1 MTSDKKLTIA
11 ALGPEGTF
19 TQEAACAHFG
29 QEILLFSSIEEVF
42 SAVEEKR
49 VDYGVVPVENSTEG
63 TVTRTLDRF
72 IEYLD
77 RSDEKLAS
85 LQVTG
90 EIMYPIQH
98 NLLSQCS
105 ALHEVREV
113 YAHQQ
118 GLAQCRAWLMR
129 YLPHVQLV
137 SVSSNAEGAR
147 RASLIPGT
155 AAIAGQKAAELY
167 GLSILYRA
175 IQDDLDNTTRFWVL
189 GHQKNP
195 AAGSSVVNDKT
206 SLLITVL
213 NRPGILYQALEPF
226 ARHGID
232 MLSIQSRPSRKSQW
246 DYVFFIDV
254 KGHCERPDLAA
265 ALEDLRKKVARVKV
279 LGSYP
284 LPLQVPFE
292 GPHQE

>member
-1 MTSDKKLTIA
+1 MSSDKKVTIA

-19 TQEAACAHFG
+19 TQEAAWAHFG

-42 SAVEEKR
+42 LAVEEKR
-49 VDYGVVPVENSTEG
+49 VHYGVVPVENSTEG

-72 IEYLD
+72 VEHLD
-77 RSDEKLAS
+77 RSPNYSPNYSNEKLDT
-85 LQVTG
+85 LQVTA
-90 EIMYPIQH
+90 EIMYPIRH
-98 NLLSQCS
+98 NLLSRCG

-118 GLAQCRAWLMR
+118 GLAQCRDWFMR
-129 YLPHVQLV
+129 HLPHVQLV

-147 RASLIPGT
+147 RASLTSGT
-155 AAIAGQKAAELY
+155 AAIAGEKAAQLY
-167 GLSILYRA
+167 GLSILYRN
-175 IQDDLDNTTRFWVL
+175 IQDDPDNTTRFWVL
-189 GHQKNP
+189 GHQKNS
-195 AAGSSVVNDKT
+195 AAGNDKT

-232 MLSIQSRPSRKSQW
+232 MISIQSRPSRKSQW

-254 KGHCERPDLAA
+254 KGHCERPELAA
-265 ALEDLRKKVARVKV
+265 ALKELSEKVARVKV

-284 LPLQVPFE
+284 SSPK
-292 GPHQE
+292 GIS